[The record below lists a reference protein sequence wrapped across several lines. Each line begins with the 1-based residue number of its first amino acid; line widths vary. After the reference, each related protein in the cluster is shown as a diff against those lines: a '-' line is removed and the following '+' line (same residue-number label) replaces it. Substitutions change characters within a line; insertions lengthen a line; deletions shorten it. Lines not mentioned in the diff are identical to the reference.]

1 VIHGGTFSHPNQV
14 IREAIESL
22 GAFKRINTVTDE
34 VNEMVRGLHVWQAPP
49 PGYYKAN
56 WDAAVDIKRGRRG
69 FGAIIRDSGGHEVV
83 ARSTTQNSI
92 VDPIVVE
99 AWAGMV
105 AANLCKD
112 VGVFLILFSN
122 QIPSKL

>member
-1 VIHGGTFSHPNQV
+1 MAVIACKIWFRRNTVIHGGTFSHPN
-14 IREAIESL
+14 
-22 GAFKRINTVTDE
+22 
-34 VNEMVRGLHVWQAPP
+34 QAPP

-69 FGAIIRDSGGHEVV
+69 FGAIIRDSGGHEVA